1 MRVHF
6 SAAIPCA
13 LRLGGAPAGMCGE
26 AEKFLTVKVQAPTED
41 IVEYLEK
48 QGKNCPAD
56 YLLLSYGAT
65 RGYLPAA
72 VPSLNFQNGK
82 LVDALIRILYRQFIS
97 KNCFDP
103 GAFVAPV
110 LEETG
115 MRIAGASF

>member
-1 MRVHF
+1 MLGKHDEKTGIVTDDPEL
-6 SAAIPCA
+6 AALIW
-13 LRLGGAPAGMCGE
+13 
-26 AEKFLTVKVQAPTED
+26 
-41 IVEYLEK
+41 EYLEK